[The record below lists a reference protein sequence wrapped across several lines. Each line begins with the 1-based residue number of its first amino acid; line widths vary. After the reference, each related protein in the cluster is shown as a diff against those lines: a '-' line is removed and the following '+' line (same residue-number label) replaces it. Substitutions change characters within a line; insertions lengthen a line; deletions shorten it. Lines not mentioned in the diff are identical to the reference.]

1 MKINWKVR
9 LKNKVFI
16 SAMISAIFMILTN
29 IPSIAVVLP
38 EFVNESVFQGGL
50 QILTLLGV
58 ISDGTTYGMWDSDRA
73 MTYETDHDERLQK

>member
-16 SAMISAIFMILTN
+16 SAMISAIFMIITS
-29 IPSIAVVLP
+29 IPSIAVELP

-50 QILTLLGV
+50 QILTLLGIV
-58 ISDGTTYGMWDSDRA
+58 SDGTTYGMWDSDRA
-73 MTYETDHDERLQK
+73 MTYETDDDERYK

>member
-9 LKNKVFI
+9 FKNKVFI

-29 IPSIAVVLP
+29 IPSIMEIMP
-38 EFVNESVFQGGL
+38 EFMNENVFQGGL

-58 ISDGTTYGMWDSDRA
+58 VSDGTTNGFWDSDRA
-73 MTYETDHDERLQK
+73 MTYETDSDERLQK